1 MSLYIAKSFRKRVTK
16 KTPWVYYFLRD
27 TRWDPKTKKRRNIYL
42 AYVGV
47 RPVLTLKKARQIAR
61 KLGVTLEDL
70 KRVRGLRIVHDD
82 ENGA

>member
-27 TRWDPKTKKRRNIYL
+27 TRWDPETKKRRNIYL

-47 RPVLTLKKARQIAR
+47 RPVLTLKKARAIAK
-61 KLGVTLEDL
+61 KLGVSLEDL
-70 KRVRGLRIVHDD
+70 KAVRGLRIVSD
-82 ENGA
+82 GQKGG

>member
-1 MSLYIAKSFRKRVTK
+1 MIVYLAKSFRKRVTK

-47 RPVLTLKKARQIAR
+47 RPVLSEKKARQIAR
-61 KLGVTLEDL
+61 KLGVSLDDL
-70 KRVRGLRIVHDD
+70 RRVRGLKILED
-82 ENGA
+82 

>member
-1 MSLYIAKSFRKRVTK
+1 VYLAKSFRKRVTK

-47 RPVLTLKKARQIAR
+47 RPVLSEKKARQIAR
-61 KLGVTLEDL
+61 KLGVSLDEL
-70 KRVRGLRIVHDD
+70 KRVRGLKILED
-82 ENGA
+82 

>member
-1 MSLYIAKSFRKRVTK
+1 LYLAKSFRKRVTK

-47 RPVLTLKKARQIAR
+47 RPVLTKKKARAIAK
-61 KLGVTLEDL
+61 KLGVTLDDL
-70 KRVRGLRIVHDD
+70 KAVRGLRIIED
-82 ENGA
+82 

>member
-1 MSLYIAKSFRKRVTK
+1 MYLAKSFRKRATK

-47 RPVLTLKKARQIAR
+47 RPVLTLKKARAIAK
-61 KLGVTLEDL
+61 KLSVSLDDL
-70 KRVRGLRIVHDD
+70 RRVRGLKILED
-82 ENGA
+82 